1 MTSIVVEER
10 EIPMHINRLRLLGF
24 KSFVEPT
31 ELVIEQG
38 LTGVV
43 GPNGCGKSNL
53 LEALRWVMGETS
65 HKSMRAA
72 AMDDVIFSGTATRPA
87 RNTAE
92 VTIFIDNADRQAPA
106 EFNAHDTLE
115 VTRRIEREAGSAF
128 RINGRDVRARDV
140 RILFEDAATG
150 ARSPALVRQG
160 QIGELVNAKPEQR
173 RRILEDAAGIAGLHS
188 RRHEAELRL
197 KAAEGNLARTN
208 DILGQLA
215 AQIES
220 LKRQAR
226 QARRYKEISG
236 EIRKLDAIVLHLKWA
251 EAQAQVEGEEA
262 DLAAA
267 LERVGHATAAEAKA
281 LRAEADAGAQLQ
293 PLRDQEAA
301 KGAVLAR
308 FKIEQ
313 DNLEREA
320 NRTADRGRELEARVG
335 QLARDMGREE
345 TLIAEAKETLEHLE
359 GELASLANTARLAA
373 DFEQKALAAHDQ
385 AEVEL
390 ADAEARLSAL
400 TTAAADAR
408 ARRQSLET
416 QGRERR
422 DQVAKLERQLVGL
435 DAQTREIVGRAPD
448 ASKLKAATELGQQ
461 LMVELA
467 NIEASTLVAEEA
479 VQAASVEA
487 RTKRDAAVEAGL
499 AAGQLRTEV
508 ETLAKLLTPA
518 GDVDLPS
525 VLDAIKVDAGYEM
538 ALAAALGDDL
548 DAPLAPEAPE
558 PSAEPSTVHWRLNPG
573 DGTDA
578 PLPAEVEPLIAHVAG
593 PPELSRRLHQI
604 GVVDAAEG
612 PRLQRSLK
620 PGQRLVSCDGHLWRW
635 DGWVAAV
642 QVSTIAASRLA
653 ERSRLGALARE
664 EAEVRRAAD
673 TAHDAAEAAAER
685 LSAGQNEERRLRQLW
700 REAQGKLA
708 HTRDVL
714 TTMERQA
721 RETEARIAAVADAR
735 GRAEEALAEA
745 RLQLSDTSAALATLG
760 PSDGLEAELAAA
772 QKETAALR
780 SRVSEGRTELIT
792 LEREHRARTERQAGI
807 GLEQERWR
815 TRAAGAEQQIA
826 TLKERIAGTE
836 AEMAKLAEL
845 PVLIEAQR
853 HKLMGEVAK
862 AEQERRDAADQLA
875 AADTA
880 HRQAAQELRAA
891 QAGVADEREARARIE
906 ARLEGARER
915 RAEEGR
921 RIREQLGCTPDGCLD
936 AAGLQKDAEL
946 PTLELAD
953 SQLGRLKADRER
965 LGGVN
970 LQADE
975 DLTSLT
981 QQFEGLDKEKSDVE
995 AAIAKLRSGIGQINH
1010 EARSRLQSAFDT
1022 VNDHFQRLFTAL
1034 FGGGEARLEMLEA
1047 EDPLEGGLEIVAKP
1061 PGKKP
1066 ATLSL
1071 LSGGE
1076 QSLTA
1081 QALIFAVFLTNPSP
1095 ICVLDE
1101 VDAPLDDAN
1110 VDRFC
1115 TLMEKMA
1122 ADTSTRFL
1130 VITHHPMTMARMN
1143 RLFGVTMGEKGVS
1156 QLVSVDLET
1165 AQKFTVAA

>member
-1 MTSIVVEER
+1 
-10 EIPMHINRLRLLGF
+10 MHINRLRLLGF

-31 ELVIEQG
+31 ELVIEKG

-87 RNTAE
+87 RNGAE

-197 KAAEGNLARTN
+197 KAAEGNLARIH
-208 DILGQLA
+208 DILGQLS

-262 DLAAA
+262 ALAEA
-267 LERVGHATAAEAKA
+267 LQRVGHATAAEAKA
-281 LRAEADAGAQLQ
+281 LRAEAESGAQLQ

-320 NRTADRGRELEARVG
+320 SRTADRGRELEARVG

-345 TLIAEAKETLEHLE
+345 TLITEAKETLEHLE
-359 GELASLANTARLAA
+359 AELASLANTARLAA

-390 ADAEARLSAL
+390 ADAETRLSAL

-408 ARRQSLET
+408 ARRQSLEA
-416 QGRERR
+416 QSRERR

-435 DAQTREIVGRAPD
+435 EAQTREIVGRAPD

-461 LMVELA
+461 LMAEIA
-467 NIEASTLVAEEA
+467 NIEAGTLVAEDA
-479 VQAASVEA
+479 VQAAAVEA

-499 AAGQLRTEV
+499 AAGQLKTEV

-518 GDVDLPS
+518 GDVDLPP
-525 VLDAIKVDAGYEM
+525 VLDAIKVEAGYEM

-548 DAPLAPEAPE
+548 DAPLAPAAPV
-558 PSAEPSTVHWRLNPG
+558 PSTVHWRLNPG

-578 PLPAEVEPLIAHVAG
+578 PLPGEVEPLIAHVAG
-593 PPELSRRLHQI
+593 PPELTRRLRQI

-635 DGWVAAV
+635 DGWVAAA
-642 QVSTIAASRLA
+642 QVSTAAASRLA
-653 ERSRLGALARE
+653 ERSRLGVLARQ
-664 EAEVRRAAD
+664 EAEVRRTADAARK
-673 TAHDAAEAAAER
+673 AAEAAAEAV
-685 LSAGQNEERRLRQLW
+685 SAAQNEERRLRQLW

-735 GRAEEALAEA
+735 GRAEEALSEA
-745 RLQLSDTSAALATLG
+745 RLQLSDTAAALATLG

-772 QKETAALR
+772 QKGTAALR

-807 GLEQERWR
+807 GHEQERWR

-826 TLKERIAGTE
+826 TLKERITGTE
-836 AEMAKLAEL
+836 AEMVKLAEI
-845 PVLIEAQR
+845 PVLIETQR
-853 HKLMGEVAK
+853 HKLMGEIAR
-862 AEQERRDAADQLA
+862 AEQERRDAADRLA

-906 ARLEGARER
+906 ARLEGARAR
-915 RAEEGR
+915 RAEEGG
-921 RIREQLGCTPDGCLD
+921 RIREQLGCAPDGCLD
-936 AAGLQKDAEL
+936 AAGLQGGAQL
-946 PTLELAD
+946 PTLEQAD
-953 SQLGRLKADRER
+953 SQLARLKADRER

-995 AAIAKLRSGIGQINH
+995 AAIAKLRSGIGQINQ

-1034 FGGGEARLEMLEA
+1034 FGGGEARLEMVEA

>member
-1 MTSIVVEER
+1 
-10 EIPMHINRLRLLGF
+10 MHINRLRLLGF

-31 ELVIEQG
+31 ELVIEKG

-72 AMDDVIFSGTATRPA
+72 AMDDVIFNGTTQRPP

-92 VTIFIDNADRQAPA
+92 VTIFIDNSARSAPS
-106 EFNAHDTLE
+106 EFNDSDMVE

-128 RINGRDVRARDV
+128 RINGREVRARDV

-197 KAAEGNLARTN
+197 KAAEGNLSRLN
-208 DILGQLA
+208 DILGQLTS
-215 AQIES
+215 QMES

-226 QARRYKEISG
+226 AARRYKEISG
-236 EIRKLDAIVLHLKWA
+236 EIRKLDAVVLHLRWA
-251 EAQAQVEGEEA
+251 EAQALLESEEA
-262 DLAAA
+262 ALADA
-267 LERVGHATAAEAKA
+267 LEKVGHATQAESMA
-281 LRAEADAGAQLQ
+281 LKAEADAAAQLQ

-320 NRTADRGRELEARVG
+320 QRTADRQRELEARAE
-335 QLARDMGREE
+335 QLNRDMAREE
-345 TLIAEAKETLEHLE
+345 TLIGEAKETLERLE
-359 GELASLANTARLAA
+359 AEIVSLANTARLAA

-385 AEVEL
+385 AETAL
-390 ADAEARLSAL
+390 AAAETRLSEL
-400 TTAAADAR
+400 TTAAAEAR
-408 ARRQSLET
+408 ARRQSLERQT
-416 QGRERR
+416 RERR

-435 DAQTREIVGRAPD
+435 EAQTREIVGRAPD
-448 ASKLKAATELGQQ
+448 ASKLRTATDLGQQ
-461 LMVELA
+461 LMAEIA
-467 NIEASTLVAEEA
+467 SIEALTVAAEEA
-479 VQAASVEA
+479 VQASSAEVRS
-487 RTKRDAAVEAGL
+487 KSAAAAETGL
-499 AAGQLRTEV
+499 AAGQLKTEV

-518 GDVDLPS
+518 GDSGLPPI
-525 VLDAIKVDAGYEM
+525 LDAIKVEEGYEM

-548 DAPLAPEAPE
+548 DAPTAPEAPL
-558 PSAEPSTVHWRLNPG
+558 HWRLNAAAEP
-573 DGTDA
+573 DPA
-578 PLPAEVEPLIAHVAG
+578 LPAGVEPLVAHVTG
-593 PPELSRRLHQI
+593 PPELTRRLRQI
-604 GVVDAAEG
+604 GVVAVADGE
-612 PRLQRSLK
+612 RLQRLLK
-620 PGQRLVSCDGHLWRW
+620 PGQRLVSGEGHLWRW
-635 DGWVAAV
+635 DGFVAAA
-642 QVSTIAASRLA
+642 QVSTAAASRLA

-664 EAEVRRAAD
+664 EAEARRTADAAR
-673 TAHDAAEAAAER
+673 AAAEAAASR
-685 LSAGQNEERRLRQLW
+685 LSATQDEERRLRQLW

-708 HTRDVL
+708 QTRDVL
-714 TTMERQA
+714 TAMERQA

-735 GRAEEALAEA
+735 SHAQDALAEA
-745 RLQLSDTSAALATLG
+745 HTHLAETEVAFQTLAG
-760 PSDGLEAELAAA
+760 TEGLEAELAAA
-772 QKETAALR
+772 QAATAGLR

-792 LEREHRARTERQAGI
+792 LEREHRSRTERQAAI

-815 TRAAGAEQQIA
+815 TRSAGAAQQIA
-826 TLKERIAGTE
+826 TLKERIGGAE
-836 AEMAKLAEL
+836 AEIAKLAEI
-845 PVLIEAQR
+845 PAMIDQQR
-853 HKLMGEVAK
+853 QKLMTELAK
-862 AEQERRDAADQLA
+862 AEQERRAAADALA

-880 HRQAAQELRAA
+880 HRQAAQDLRAA
-891 QAGVADEREARARIE
+891 QAAVSDSREARARIE
-906 ARLEGARER
+906 ARLENARAR
-915 RAEEGR
+915 RAEEAR
-921 RIREQLGCTPDGCLD
+921 RIRDQLGCAPDGCL
-936 AAGLQKDAEL
+936 ALAEMAPDAEL
-946 PTLELAD
+946 PSLEQAD
-953 SQLGRLKADRER
+953 SQLTRLKADRER

-970 LQADE
+970 LQADD
-975 DLTSLT
+975 DLTTVT
-981 QQFEGLDKEKSDVE
+981 QQFEGLDKEKTDVE
-995 AAIAKLRSGIGQINH
+995 GAIAKLRSGIGQING
-1010 EARSRLQSAFDT
+1010 EARSRLQDAFNT
-1022 VNDHFQRLFTAL
+1022 VNEHFQRLFTAL
-1034 FGGGEARLEMLEA
+1034 FGGGEARLEMIEG
-1047 EDPLEGGLEIVAKP
+1047 EDPLESGLEIVAKP

-1122 ADTSTRFL
+1122 AETATRFL

>member
-1 MTSIVVEER
+1 
-10 EIPMHINRLRLLGF
+10 MHINRLRLLGF

-31 ELVIEQG
+31 ELVIEKG

-197 KAAEGNLARTN
+197 KAADGNLARIN
-208 DILGQLA
+208 DILGQLT

-251 EAQAQVEGEEA
+251 EAQTQVEGEEA
-262 DLAAA
+262 ALNAA

-281 LRAEADAGAQLQ
+281 LRAEAETGAQLQ

-320 NRTADRGRELEARVG
+320 SRTADRNRELEARVG
-335 QLARDMGREE
+335 QLGRDMAREE

-359 GELASLANTARLAA
+359 AELAALATTARLAA
-373 DFEQKALAAHDQ
+373 DFEQKALAAHDE
-385 AEVEL
+385 AEAEL
-390 ADAEARLSAL
+390 ADAETRLSAL

-408 ARRQSLET
+408 ARRQSLEA
-416 QGRERR
+416 QSRERR
-422 DQVAKLERQLVGL
+422 DQIAKLERQLL
-435 DAQTREIVGRAPD
+435 ALEAQTREIVGRAPD
-448 ASKLKAATELGQQ
+448 ASKLKAATELGQH
-461 LMVELA
+461 LMAEIA
-467 NIEASTLVAEEA
+467 NIEARTLIAEEA

-487 RTKRDAAVEAGL
+487 RTQRDAAVAAGL
-499 AAGQLRTEV
+499 AAGQLKTEV

-518 GDVDLPS
+518 ADVDLPP
-525 VLDAIKVDAGYEM
+525 VLDAIKVAAGYEM

-548 DAPLAPEAPE
+548 DAPLAPEAPVH
-558 PSAEPSTVHWRLNPG
+558 ATVHWRLNAG

-578 PLPAEVEPLIAHVAG
+578 PLPAGVEPLIAHVAG
-593 PPELSRRLHQI
+593 PPELARRLCQI

-612 PRLQRSLK
+612 PRLQRLLR
-620 PGQRLVSCDGHLWRW
+620 PGQRLVSCDGQLWRW
-635 DGWVAAV
+635 DGWVAAA
-642 QVSTIAASRLA
+642 QVSTAAASRLA

-664 EAEVRRAAD
+664 EAEARRTAD
-673 TAHDAAEAAAER
+673 ALHDAAETAAER
-685 LSAGQNEERRLRQLW
+685 LTASQNEERRLRQLW

-708 HTRDVL
+708 QTRDVL
-714 TTMERQA
+714 TAMERQA
-721 RETEARIAAVADAR
+721 RETEARIASVADAR

-745 RLQLSDTSAALATLG
+745 HVQLADTSAALESLR

-792 LEREHRARTERQAGI
+792 LERE
-807 GLEQERWR
+807 
-815 TRAAGAEQQIA
+815 
-826 TLKERIAGTE
+826 
-836 AEMAKLAEL
+836 
-845 PVLIEAQR
+845 
-853 HKLMGEVAK
+853 
-862 AEQERRDAADQLA
+862 
-875 AADTA
+875 
-880 HRQAAQELRAA
+880 
-891 QAGVADEREARARIE
+891 
-906 ARLEGARER
+906 
-915 RAEEGR
+915 
-921 RIREQLGCTPDGCLD
+921 
-936 AAGLQKDAEL
+936 
-946 PTLELAD
+946 
-953 SQLGRLKADRER
+953 
-965 LGGVN
+965 
-970 LQADE
+970 
-975 DLTSLT
+975 
-981 QQFEGLDKEKSDVE
+981 
-995 AAIAKLRSGIGQINH
+995 
-1010 EARSRLQSAFDT
+1010 
-1022 VNDHFQRLFTAL
+1022 
-1034 FGGGEARLEMLEA
+1034 
-1047 EDPLEGGLEIVAKP
+1047 
-1061 PGKKP
+1061 
-1066 ATLSL
+1066 
-1071 LSGGE
+1071 
-1076 QSLTA
+1076 
-1081 QALIFAVFLTNPSP
+1081 
-1095 ICVLDE
+1095 
-1101 VDAPLDDAN
+1101 
-1110 VDRFC
+1110 
-1115 TLMEKMA
+1115 
-1122 ADTSTRFL
+1122 
-1130 VITHHPMTMARMN
+1130 
-1143 RLFGVTMGEKGVS
+1143 
-1156 QLVSVDLET
+1156 
-1165 AQKFTVAA
+1165 

>member
-1 MTSIVVEER
+1 
-10 EIPMHINRLRLLGF
+10 MHINRLRLLGF

-31 ELVIEQG
+31 ELVIEKG

-92 VTIFIDNADRQAPA
+92 VTIFIDNSDRQAPA
-106 EFNAHDTLE
+106 EFNALDTLE

-197 KAAEGNLARTN
+197 KAAEGNLGRIN

-215 AQIES
+215 SQMES

-226 QARRYKEISG
+226 HARRYKEISG
-236 EIRKLDAIVLHLKWA
+236 EIRRLEAIVLHLKWA
-251 EAQAQVEGEEA
+251 EVQAQVAGEEA
-262 DLAAA
+262 ALAEA
-267 LERVGHATAAEAKA
+267 LEQVGHATGAEAQALRREADTAAELK
-281 LRAEADAGAQLQ
+281 
-293 PLRDQEAA
+293 PLRDREAA

-320 NRTADRGRELEARVG
+320 ERTLERRRELEARVE
-335 QLARDMGREE
+335 QLNRDMAREQ
-345 TLIAEAKETLEHLE
+345 TLIAEAKETLERLE
-359 GELASLANTARLAA
+359 AEIASLANTSRLAA
-373 DFEQKALAAHDQ
+373 DFEQQALAQHDQ
-385 AEVEL
+385 AEAAL
-390 ADAEARLSAL
+390 TRAEAHLSTL
-400 TTAAADAR
+400 TTAAAEAR
-408 ARRQSLET
+408 ARRHSLEAQT
-416 QGRERR
+416 RERR
-422 DQVAKLERQLVGL
+422 DQVAKLERQLVAL
-435 DAQTREIVGRAPD
+435 EAQTREIVGRAPD

-461 LMVELA
+461 LMAEIA
-467 NIEASTLVAEEA
+467 RIEADTLAAEEA
-479 VQAASVEA
+479 VQAASAET
-487 RTKRDAAVEAGL
+487 RTRNDAAAAAGL
-499 AAGQLRTEV
+499 AAGQLKTEV
-508 ETLAKLLTPA
+508 ETLGKLLTPK
-518 GDVDLPS
+518 GDIDLPP
-525 VLDAIKVDAGYEM
+525 VLDAIKVEAGYEM
-538 ALAAALGDDL
+538 ALAAALGEDL
-548 DAPLAPEAPE
+548 DAPLAPAAP
-558 PSAEPSTVHWRLNPG
+558 VHWRLNAG
-573 DGTDA
+573 EGADA
-578 PLPAEVEPLIAHVAG
+578 ALPAGVEPLLAHVAG
-593 PPELSRRLHQI
+593 PPELMRRLRQI
-604 GVVDAAEG
+604 GVIDAAEG
-612 PRLQRSLK
+612 ARLQRALQ
-620 PGQRLVSCDGHLWRW
+620 PGQRLVSRAGHLWRW
-635 DGWVAAV
+635 DGLVAAA
-642 QVSTIAASRLA
+642 QVSTAAAARLA
-653 ERSRLGALARE
+653 ERSRLGALVRE
-664 EAEVRRAAD
+664 EAQARHRA
-673 TAHDAAEAAAER
+673 DAVQAAAAQA
-685 LSAGQNEERRLRQLW
+685 SAGLSTAQGEERRLRQLW
-700 REAQGKLA
+700 RESQGKLA
-708 HTRDVL
+708 QTRDLL
-714 TTMERQA
+714 TAMERQA

-735 GRAEEALAEA
+735 SRAQEALADANAHLEA
-745 RLQLSDTSAALATLG
+745 TRVALAALG
-760 PSDGLEAELAAA
+760 PTEGLEAELAAA
-772 QKETAALR
+772 QKAAAALR
-780 SRVSEGRTELIT
+780 AQVSEGRTELIT
-792 LEREHRARTERQAGI
+792 LEREHRARTERQAAI

-815 TRAAGAEQQIA
+815 ARAAGADQQIA
-826 TLKERIAGTE
+826 TLMERIAGTE
-836 AEMAKLAEL
+836 AEMTKLAEIPL
-845 PVLIEAQR
+845 LIEAQR
-853 HKLMGEVAK
+853 QRLLSEVAK
-862 AEQERRDAADQLA
+862 AEQARREAADALA

-880 HRQAAQELRAA
+880 HHQSAQALRAA
-891 QAGVADEREARARIE
+891 QTVVADAREARARVE
-906 ARLEGARER
+906 ARLENARER

-921 RIREQLGCTPDGCLD
+921 RIREHLGCAPDGCL
-936 AAGLQKDAEL
+936 AAVGLLPNAEL
-946 PTLELAD
+946 PRLDEADGQLA
-953 SQLGRLKADRER
+953 RLRSDRER

-975 DLTSLT
+975 DLTTLT
-981 QQFEGLDKEKSDVE
+981 QQFESLDREKSDVE

-1034 FGGGEARLEMLEA
+1034 FGGGEARLEMIEA
-1047 EDPLEGGLEIVAKP
+1047 EDPLEGGLEILAKP

-1122 ADTSTRFL
+1122 ADTATRFL

-1165 AQKFTVAA
+1165 AQKFTEAA